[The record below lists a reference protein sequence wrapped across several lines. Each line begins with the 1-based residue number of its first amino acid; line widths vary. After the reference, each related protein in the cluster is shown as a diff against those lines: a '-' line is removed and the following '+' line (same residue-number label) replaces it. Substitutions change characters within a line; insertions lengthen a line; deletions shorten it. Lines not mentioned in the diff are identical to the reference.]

1 MRLANGARRVV
12 TYFAKTVFTPAGI
25 DIYSRRQ
32 GGLSE
37 ATLRKLLN
45 ALKRLD
51 GSKEGS
57 KATTEFGRLVSQLF
71 EVKRDDA
78 RAALTP

>member
-1 MRLANGARRVV
+1 MV
-12 TYFAKTVFTPAGI
+12 TYFAKTVFTPAGV

-32 GGLSE
+32 SGLSQ
-37 ATLRKLLN
+37 ATLHRLLN
-45 ALKRLD
+45 ALQRLD
-51 GSKEGS
+51 GSKEGGES
-57 KATTEFGRLVSQLF
+57 AVSDFGRLVGQLF